1 MALSFCSKR
10 PYSSLH
16 NLINPDIISLFPQT
30 QAELG
35 SSCFFDFDVYDEY
48 ISLSDSSYSVD
59 SLFDTNNINDCKP
72 QNAFPDDSLD
82 EEISRHPKR
91 QKTVSENHCRFTY
104 SSATNTTN
112 PEFSNGYV
120 PIPSFSPEFSNFPSE
135 AILSACWGNQEMI
148 KSEAMK
154 KDSSRSGCCRSA
166 TGTTAVSAQSIA
178 ARERRRKITEKTQE
192 LGKLIPGG
200 NKMNTAEM
208 LQAAYKYVKF
218 LQAQVTVLQLLRSIQ
233 VISKRVIGTLLG
245 LAQRVRGEDFKI

>member
-16 NLINPDIISLFPQT
+16 NLFNPDIISLFPQT

-35 SSCFFDFDVYDEY
+35 SSFFFDFDVYDEY
-48 ISLSDSSYSVD
+48 ISSLSDSSYSID

-72 QNAFPDDSLD
+72 QNAFPGDSLD
-82 EEISRHPKR
+82 EEIRRHPKR

-104 SSATNTTN
+104 SSATNTNN

-135 AILSACWGNQEMI
+135 AILSACWGNQEKI

-154 KDSSRSGCCRSA
+154 KDSSRNA

-218 LQAQVTVLQLLRSIQ
+218 LQAQVTVLQLPRSIQ
-233 VISKRVIGTLLG
+233 VISKRVLHTLLG
-245 LAQRVRGEDFKI
+245 LAQRVRSEDFKI